1 MSKEEELFPCTC
13 CGQCCRRID
22 KAVENFKTLSSK
34 YPELNLDT
42 DFPYSWSESGVCSM
56 LDDNNRCKCYDS
68 RPQVCNSSLIFDK
81 MSSLGLIDRET
92 FKNISII
99 SCKWLQGYPVK
110 CSEKTWKRRKIN
122 G

>member
-1 MSKEEELFPCTC
+1 
-13 CGQCCRRID
+13 
-22 KAVENFKTLSSK
+22 
-34 YPELNLDT
+34 
-42 DFPYSWSESGVCSM
+42 M

-110 CSEKTWKRRKIN
+110 CSEKTWKIRKKN